1 MSDSKKETKESKKTR
16 REAGRSGG
24 ARRALLIA
32 GIVILALLLLVL
44 LAAGVMFFR
53 YYGMLNTKT
62 DPADSSIH
70 YDDSALLGL
79 DSTPPTAAPD
89 DPDNPYNPENPNS
102 PLYTGP
108 AVTLPPEAPADSTKA
123 PDTTEPQSP
132 ETSGSSTTPVT
143 TAPATQPAPT
153 PAADIVAEKGIVNIL
168 LIGAD
173 YETRYGNSDA
183 MIVVSI
189 NNVDHRITL
198 TSILRDTAA
207 YFPVVRN
214 GETEIWRDKISNAHA
229 YGGPQLLIAAI
240 EMNFGIKISNYAEV
254 HYEEFLKVFEAI
266 GGLDIVMDAEEVES
280 FNFECGGRKIPED
293 SAGKP
298 VHLDAE
304 QVLSY
309 ARMRHLSGSDF
320 GRTKRH
326 RNVLIAAFNKVKTFS
341 IGEIDELLTTLLPI
355 IETDLT
361 MGDCLGYASAAAS
374 YAKYNVET
382 FRIPLDG
389 YYTYEDND
397 IAIRGYNMTHTI
409 NAWKEQVA
417 G

>member
-1 MSDSKKETKESKKTR
+1 MSDSAKESKSAR
-16 REAGRSGG
+16 AAGNTGN
-24 ARRALLIA
+24 AAKRALLIA
-32 GIVILALLLLVL
+32 GIVILSILLLAVL
-44 LAAGVMFFR
+44 TVGILFFR
-53 YYGMLNTKT
+53 YYGMLNIKN

-70 YDDSALLGL
+70 YDDSVLLGL
-79 DSTPPTAAPD
+79 DSTPPTAAAD

-108 AVTLPPEAPADSTKA
+108 AVTAPI
-123 PDTTEPQSP
+123 TTP
-132 ETSGSSTTPVT
+132 ETSFPSADT
-143 TAPATQPAPT
+143 TAETKVQTESTDAPET
-153 PAADIVAEKGIVNIL
+153 DIVEEKGIINIL

-229 YGGPQLLIAAI
+229 YGGPQLLISAI

-254 HYEEFLKVFEAI
+254 HYEEFLKVFDAL
-266 GGLDIVMDAEEVES
+266 GGLDIVMDAEEVEA

-293 SAGKP
+293 SAGKA

-304 QVLSY
+304 QILSY
-309 ARMRHLSGSDF
+309 ARMRHLSGNDF

-326 RNVLIAAFNKVKTFS
+326 RNVLIAAFNKVKTLG

-355 IETDLT
+355 IETDLSL
-361 MGDCLGYASAAAS
+361 GDCLGYAAAAAS
-374 YAKYNVET
+374 YAKYSVET

-397 IAIRGYNMTHTI
+397 IAIRGSNMTYTI
-409 NAWKEQVA
+409 NAWKNQVA

>member
-1 MSDSKKETKESKKTR
+1 MTSATPKQKGTDPMSDSEKESKAAR
-16 REAGRSGG
+16 PAGKKGN
-24 ARRALLIA
+24 AVRRALLIA
-32 GIVILALLLLVL
+32 GIVILSILLLVVL
-44 LAAGVMFFR
+44 TVGILFFR
-53 YYGMLNTKT
+53 YYGMLNIQGA
-62 DPADSSIH
+62 PADSSVR

-79 DSTPPTAAPD
+79 DSTPLTAAPD

-108 AVTLPPEAPADSTKA
+108 AVTS
-123 PDTTEPQSP
+123 
-132 ETSGSSTTPVT
+132 PVT
-143 TAPATQPAPT
+143 TPDTDATTTPADTATAETSKKAEETSAPATDLVT
-153 PAADIVAEKGIVNIL
+153 EKGITNIL

-229 YGGPQLLIAAI
+229 YGGPQLLISAI

-254 HYEEFLKVFEAI
+254 HYEEFLQVFDAL
-266 GGLDIVMDAEEVES
+266 GGLEIVMDAEEVAA

-293 SAGKP
+293 SAGKA

-304 QVLSY
+304 QILSY

-326 RNVLIAAFNKVKTFS
+326 RNVLIAAFNKVKTLS
-341 IGEIDELLTTLLPI
+341 IGEIDRLLTTLLPI
-355 IETDLT
+355 IETDLSL
-361 MGDCLGYASAAAS
+361 GDCLGYASSAAS
-374 YAKYNVET
+374 YAKYSVET

-397 IAIRGYNMTHTI
+397 IAIRGSNMTYTI
-409 NAWKEQVA
+409 NAWKNQVA

>member
-1 MSDSKKETKESKKTR
+1 MSDSAKESKSAR
-16 REAGRSGG
+16 AAGNTGN
-24 ARRALLIA
+24 AAKRALLIA
-32 GIVILALLLLVL
+32 GIVILSILLLAVL
-44 LAAGVMFFR
+44 TVGILFFR
-53 YYGMLNTKT
+53 YYGMLNIKN

-70 YDDSALLGL
+70 YDDSVLLGL
-79 DSTPPTAAPD
+79 DSTPPTAAAD

-108 AVTLPPEAPADSTKA
+108 AVT
-123 PDTTEPQSP
+123 
-132 ETSGSSTTPVT
+132 TPVT
-143 TAPATQPAPT
+143 TPETSVPSADTTAETKVQTESTDAPET
-153 PAADIVAEKGIVNIL
+153 DMVEEKGIINIL

-229 YGGPQLLIAAI
+229 YGGPQLLISAI

-254 HYEEFLKVFEAI
+254 HYEEFLKVFDAL
-266 GGLDIVMDAEEVES
+266 GGLDIVMDAEEVEA

-293 SAGKP
+293 SAGKA

-304 QVLSY
+304 QILSY
-309 ARMRHLSGSDF
+309 ARMRHLSGNDF

-326 RNVLIAAFNKVKTFS
+326 RNVLIAAFNKVKTLG

-355 IETDLT
+355 IETDLSL
-361 MGDCLGYASAAAS
+361 GDCLGYAAAAAS
-374 YAKYNVET
+374 YAKYSVET

-397 IAIRGYNMTHTI
+397 IAIRGSNMTYTI
-409 NAWKEQVA
+409 NAWKNQVA

>member
-1 MSDSKKETKESKKTR
+1 MSDSAKESKSAR
-16 REAGRSGG
+16 AAGNTGN
-24 ARRALLIA
+24 AAKRALLIA
-32 GIVILALLLLVL
+32 GIVILSILLLAVL
-44 LAAGVMFFR
+44 TVGILFFR
-53 YYGMLNTKT
+53 YYGMLNIKN

-70 YDDSALLGL
+70 YDDSVLLGL
-79 DSTPPTAAPD
+79 DSTPPTAAAD

-108 AVTLPPEAPADSTKA
+108 AVTAPV
-123 PDTTEPQSP
+123 TTP
-132 ETSGSSTTPVT
+132 ETSVPSADT
-143 TAPATQPAPT
+143 TAETKVQTESTDAPET
-153 PAADIVAEKGIVNIL
+153 DMVEEKGIINIL

-229 YGGPQLLIAAI
+229 YGGPQLLISAI

-254 HYEEFLKVFEAI
+254 HYEEFLKVFDAL
-266 GGLDIVMDAEEVES
+266 GGLDIVMDAEEVEA

-293 SAGKP
+293 SAGKA

-304 QVLSY
+304 QILSY
-309 ARMRHLSGSDF
+309 ARMRHLSGNDF

-326 RNVLIAAFNKVKTFS
+326 RNVLIAAFNKVKTLG

-355 IETDLT
+355 IETDLSL
-361 MGDCLGYASAAAS
+361 GDCLGYAAAAAS
-374 YAKYNVET
+374 YAKYSVET

-397 IAIRGYNMTHTI
+397 IAIRGSNMTYTI
-409 NAWKEQVA
+409 NAWKNQVA

>member
-1 MSDSKKETKESKKTR
+1 MSDSKKETKESKGSR
-16 REAGRSGG
+16 RKAGRSGG

-32 GIVILALLLLVL
+32 GIVLLALLLLVL

-79 DSTPPTAAPD
+79 DSTPPTAAAD

-108 AVTLPPEAPADSTKA
+108 AVTLPPETPADSTKA

-132 ETSGSSTTPVT
+132 AASTPAATTPAT
-143 TAPATQPAPT
+143 PSTQPSLT
-153 PAADIVAEKGIVNIL
+153 PAADIVAEKGIINIL

-189 NNVDHRITL
+189 NNVDRRITL

-254 HYEEFLKVFEAI
+254 HYEEFLKVFDAI
-266 GGLDIVMDAEEVES
+266 GGLDIVMDAEEVEA
-280 FNFECGGRKIPED
+280 FNFECSGRRIPED

-309 ARMRHLSGSDF
+309 VRMRHLSGSDF

-326 RNVLIAAFNKVKTFS
+326 RNVLIAAFNKAKTFS

-355 IETDLT
+355 IETDLS
-361 MGDCLGYASAAAS
+361 MGDCLSYASAAAS
-374 YAKYNVET
+374 YAKYSVET

-397 IAIRGYNMTHTI
+397 IAIRGSNMTYTI
-409 NAWKEQVA
+409 NAWKNQVA